1 MALSARIAAI
11 ALRGAD
17 IAAAALVLAIG
28 ALGLLLRAPLRRRPV
43 ARGRPRLLA
52 IDSAYSLDV
61 MRARGAEH
69 FVTHRDLDG
78 YFEHVWNVHPLIGAR
93 ADCAPQ
99 VAVGP
104 PVVTALN
111 AAHTMIEG
119 RVRRFAALE
128 RMPYLDFACAQLQ
141 LVRMLERI
149 VAREGVGIV
158 RGDPYYHGLLAL
170 LLSRLHGRSMEVRIL
185 GNYDAI
191 YEATGVL
198 TYPRM
203 FPWRG
208 LEQRVARF
216 TMSRADS
223 VVIGSDD
230 HRAFALRNGAR
241 PDRVTHLANGSMVS
255 PIHLSE
261 PRERPRVADEFGFG
275 DRPVVMCVSRLEAL
289 KYPQD
294 VVRAVAAAR
303 RRDPR
308 IAALI
313 VGEGAMRAE
322 LDRLC
327 GELGVQE
334 DIVFAG
340 DRDQRWIAS
349 MLTQS
354 SVFAAPLAGLALV
367 ESALSGTPI
376 VAYDF
381 DWHSE
386 LLRSGQEGLLV
397 PYRDT
402 EAMADAICVLV
413 EDPARAAMM
422 AAAARA
428 RVLEFMRPDKLIA
441 DERALADRLLAS
453 AVATAS

>member
-1 MALSARIAAI
+1 MALSARITAL

-17 IAAAALVLAIG
+17 VAAAALVLAIG

-43 ARGRPRLLA
+43 ASGRPRLLA

-93 ADCAPQ
+93 ADCPPHE
-99 VAVGP
+99 AVGP

-128 RMPYLDFACAQLQ
+128 RMPYLDFVCAQLQ
-141 LVRMLERI
+141 LVGMLERI

-203 FPWRG
+203 IPWRG
-208 LEQRVARF
+208 LERRVARF

-230 HRAFALRNGAR
+230 HRAYAVRNGAR
-241 PDRVTHLANGSMVS
+241 PERVTHLANASMVS

-261 PRERPRVADEFGFG
+261 PRERPPVADEFGFG

-289 KYPQD
+289 KHPQD

-313 VGEGAMRAE
+313 VGEGAMREE

-327 GELGVQE
+327 GELGVQ

-354 SVFAAPLAGLALV
+354 TVFAAPLAGLALV
-367 ESALSGTPI
+367 EAALSGTPI

-381 DWHSE
+381 DWHPE

-402 EAMADAICVLV
+402 DAMADAICALAG
-413 EDPARAAMM
+413 DPARAAVM

-428 RVLEFMRPDKLIA
+428 RALEFMRPDQLIA
-441 DERALADRLLAS
+441 DERALAGRLLTS
-453 AVATAS
+453 TAAAAP

>member
-1 MALSARIAAI
+1 MALSASVTRV

-17 IAAAALVLAIG
+17 IAAAALVLVIG
-28 ALGLLLRAPLRRRPV
+28 AVALLMRAPLRRRPV

-93 ADCAPQ
+93 ADCAPHE
-99 VAVGP
+99 AVGP

-191 YEATGVL
+191 YEDTGDL
-198 TYPRM
+198 AYPRL
-203 FPWRG
+203 FPWRA

-216 TMSRADS
+216 TLSRADS
-223 VVIGSDD
+223 VVVGSDNN
-230 HRAFALRNGAR
+230 RAFALRNGAR
-241 PDRVTHLANGSMVS
+241 PDRVTHLANGSMVN

-261 PRERPRVADEFGFG
+261 PGERPRVADEFGFG
-275 DRPVVMCVSRLEAL
+275 DRPVVTCVGRLESL
-289 KYPQD
+289 KHPED
-294 VVRAVAAAR
+294 VVRSIAAAR
-303 RRDPR
+303 RRNPR

-313 VGEGAMRAE
+313 VGEGTMRAE

-327 GELGVQE
+327 VQLGVQD
-334 DIVFAG
+334 DIAFAG
-340 DRDQRWIAS
+340 DRDQPWIAS

-354 SVFAAPLAGLALV
+354 AVVAAPLAGLALV

-376 VAYDF
+376 VAYDVE
-381 DWHSE
+381 WHSE
-386 LLRSGQEGLLV
+386 LLRSAQEGLLV

-402 EAMADAICVLV
+402 DAMADAICALA
-413 EDPARAAMM
+413 EDRERAARV

-428 RVLEFMRPDKLIA
+428 RVLELMAPEKLIA
-441 DERALADRLLAS
+441 DERALAGRLLAG